1 MDTERTMSNMRTM
14 NQERTYWGVTCRS
27 CQQPIAFDIAP
38 YHQAGLGILNLR
50 PGTINC
56 ASGHLHI
63 YFPHDFHFFQS
74 ESLITDTVMQA
85 NRDAYWDR
93 NPSSFRADQMCR

>member
-1 MDTERTMSNMRTM
+1 MTTERTMSNLRIMSH
-14 NQERTYWGVTCRS
+14 ERTYWGVTCRS
-27 CQQPIAFDIAP
+27 CKQPVAFDIAP

-63 YFPHDFHFFQS
+63 YFPHDYHFFQS
-74 ESLITDTVMQA
+74 ASLITESDMQA
-85 NRDAYWDR
+85 NRDAYWHR
-93 NPSSFRADQMCR
+93 NPSNIDVQQMYR